1 MAQRQKGVELMNGT
15 GIKSYLC
22 MLVVLVVCL
31 TAFLLIHVVES
42 AAFVRTDQEL
52 DDLLA
57 PIALYPDPVLAELLP
72 ASTYPTEIDD
82 AATWLRNGGDAS
94 MIENESWD
102 EPVKAIAHYPDILNM
117 MADNLD
123 WTADLGDAF
132 LSQPE
137 NVAGSIQRL
146 RWRAKDMGNLTS
158 TNQQSVIVDG
168 DNVEIIPAQ
177 PQYMYIPRYDPS
189 VIYVERW
196 TPGISPFIT
205 FGLGMAVGSWLI
217 MDFDWHQHHVIYH
230 GWNRPGWVNNARRY
244 VRVKNVYVN
253 RSRPYINQTWRHDA
267 LHGDPDKYRSSH
279 TGSVSSAGRYV
290 HIPEV
295 KGRDIKP
302 DGKSGRVFG
311 PKGDTQTFSNRGR
324 ESRGADGTRMT
335 TPIPGF
341 SRQPTTPAPSIS
353 RRPLA
358 PIQDLSKR
366 LPAPAPGTG
375 SRPSQPSTLRVTEQP
390 SRAPSNSFG
399 GYRGGNEARSQSLRG
414 QTSRQSSEGARPST
428 APINRGSAPASK
440 GGGESKEH
448 KKGPR

>member
-1 MAQRQKGVELMNGT
+1 MNRA
-15 GIKSYLC
+15 GIKNYMC
-22 MLVVLVVCL
+22 MLAVCL
-31 TAFLLIHVVES
+31 SAFLLIQVVES
-42 AAFVRTDQEL
+42 AAFERTNKEL

-57 PIALYPDPVLAELLP
+57 PIALYPDPVLAVLLP
-72 ASTYPTEIDD
+72 ASTYPTEVAD
-82 AATWLRNGGDAS
+82 AATWLRNGGEAS
-94 MIENESWD
+94 MIENENWD
-102 EPVKAIAHYPDILNM
+102 ESVKAISHYPDILNM

-158 TNQQSVIVDG
+158 TDQQSVIIDG

-189 VIYVERW
+189 IVYVERW

-205 FGLGMAVGSWLI
+205 FGLGLAVGSWLI

-230 GWNRPGWVNNARRY
+230 GWNRYGWVNNARRH
-244 VRVKNVYVN
+244 VRVTNVYVN

-267 LHGDPDKYRSSH
+267 SHGDPDTYRSSH
-279 TGSVSSAGRYV
+279 TGSITSAGRYV

-295 KGRDIKP
+295 RGRDIKP
-302 DGKSGRVFG
+302 ARDSGQMFG
-311 PKGDTQTFSNRGR
+311 PKGDARTFSNRGR
-324 ESRGADGTRMT
+324 ESRDVTGTRMT
-335 TPIPGF
+335 TPPPGF
-341 SRQPTTPAPSIS
+341 SRQPTTPALTID
-353 RRPLA
+353 RRQPA
-358 PIQDLSKR
+358 PIQDVSKR
-366 LPAPAPGTG
+366 LPAPAQGTG
-375 SRPSQPSTLRVTEQP
+375 SRPSQPTTLHVTERP
-390 SRAPSNSFG
+390 IRAPSNSFG
-399 GYRGGNEARSQSLRG
+399 GYRGNNEAKSQSLRG

-440 GGGESKEH
+440 GGTESKEH
-448 KKGPR
+448 RK

>member
-1 MAQRQKGVELMNGT
+1 MNGT
-15 GIKSYLC
+15 GIKSHLR
-22 MLVVLVVCL
+22 MLVVLIVCL
-31 TAFLLIHVVES
+31 SAFLLIQAAES

-72 ASTYPTEIDD
+72 ASTYPTEVAD
-82 AATWLRNGGDAS
+82 AATWLRNGGDPS
-94 MIENESWD
+94 MIENENWD
-102 EPVKAIAHYPDILNM
+102 ESVKAIARYPDILNI
-117 MADNLD
+117 MADNID

-158 TNQQSVIVDG
+158 TSQQSVVMDG

-177 PQYMYIPRYDPS
+177 PQYMYIPQYDPS

-230 GWNRPGWVNNARRY
+230 GWNRQGWVNNARRY
-244 VRVKNVYVN
+244 VRVTNVYVN
-253 RSRPYINQTWRHDA
+253 RSRPYINQAWRHDA
-267 LHGDPDKYRSSH
+267 SHGDPDRYRATH
-279 TGSVSSAGRYV
+279 PGGPSAGRYAHV
-290 HIPEV
+290 PEV
-295 KGRDIKP
+295 RGRDIKP
-302 DGKSGRVFG
+302 AVDSGRIFG
-311 PKGDTQTFSNRGR
+311 PKGDTRTFSNRGR
-324 ESRGADGTRMT
+324 ESRSADGTRIA
-335 TPIPGF
+335 TPPTSF
-341 SRQPTTPAPSIS
+341 SRQAATPAPSID
-353 RRPLA
+353 RRLPA
-358 PIQDLSKR
+358 PIKDFSKR

-390 SRAPSNSFG
+390 ARAPSNSFG

-428 APINRGSAPASK
+428 APASRGSAPAGK

-448 KKGPR
+448 KR